1 MHTEKKYDTQ
11 NFQKGVFV
19 SYSKKRY
26 LAYMLITIFVFATP
40 FITID
45 GNHLLLLSFEK
56 LQFHILGSVFDV
68 NEFFLMPF
76 LVMFFFMGIF
86 ALTAIYGRIWCG
98 WACPQTIFRVIY
110 RDLIE
115 GSLLDYRSIKNKQK
129 DNGGG
134 LLKRITALTL
144 LGVISIVAASNFI
157 WYFVPPEEFFIGLQN
172 PDEHL
177 VLIGFIVT
185 IALFLLFDIA
195 FLKESF
201 CAYVCPYS
209 RIQMILYDD
218 NTKHVVYDTG
228 RGAAECTECEAC
240 VKICPA
246 HIDIKKGL
254 QLECINCLE
263 CSDACSKVMA
273 KQGSSSLIRWGS
285 TNSVFKGKVPSLF
298 SKKNIAYF
306 TVLLLSIIGAA
317 VMGSKKEE
325 IIVNVNKTAE
335 LYKIHEDSSVSNNY
349 TLTVHNTQNVGYT
362 YNVEAENKE
371 FFEVKKLEPFG
382 VKAQSFQKKVLVL
395 QTKKKLVGSDRQ
407 STPMVAKIV
416 VFAKENPN
424 IRLTKELAF
433 IYPRS
438 DLVK

>member
-1 MHTEKKYDTQ
+1 MNTEKKYDTP

-19 SYSKKRY
+19 PYSKKRY
-26 LAYMLITIFVFATP
+26 LAYMFITVFVFVTP
-40 FITID
+40 FVTID
-45 GNHLLLLSFEK
+45 GNHILLLSFDK

-115 GSLLDYRSIKNKQK
+115 GTLLDYRSVKNKQK
-129 DNGGG
+129 DKGGG
-134 LLKRITALTL
+134 FLKRAVALVL
-144 LGVISIVAASNFI
+144 LTVMSIVAASNFI
-157 WYFVPPEEFFIGLQN
+157 WYFVPPEEFFASLQN
-172 PDEHL
+172 PSEHL
-177 VLIGFIVT
+177 ILFGFVIS

-195 FLKESF
+195 FLQESF

-218 NTKHVVYDTG
+218 NTKHVIYDTD
-228 RGAAECTECEAC
+228 RGALECTDCDAC
-240 VKICPA
+240 VKICPT

-263 CSDACSKVMA
+263 CSDACSKVMG
-273 KQGSSSLIRWGS
+273 KQGSRSLIIWGS
-285 TNSVFKGKVPSLF
+285 TNSVFKGRVSSLL
-298 SKKNIAYF
+298 SKKNMAYF
-306 TVLLLSIIGAA
+306 TVLLLSIMGAV

-335 LYKIHEDSSVSNNY
+335 LYKIHEDSFVSNNY
-349 TLTVHNTQNVGYT
+349 TLTVHNTQNIDYT
-362 YNVEAENKE
+362 YDVTAENSE
-371 FFEVKKLEPFG
+371 LFEVKKLEPFE
-382 VKAQSFQKKVLVL
+382 VRAQSFEKKVLVL
-395 QTKKKLVGSDRQ
+395 KTKKKLVGSDRQ

-416 VFAKENPN
+416 VFAKENPK

-438 DLVK
+438 DLIK

>member
-1 MHTEKKYDTQ
+1 M
-11 NFQKGVFV
+11 

-26 LAYMLITIFVFATP
+26 LAYL
-40 FITID
+40 FITLLVFVVPFVTIG
-45 GNHLLLLSFEK
+45 GNHLLLLSFDR
-56 LQFHILGSVFDV
+56 LQFHILGNVFDV

-76 LVMFFFMGIF
+76 LVMFFFIGIF

-129 DNGGG
+129 DNGGSFM
-134 LLKRITALTL
+134 KRVVALTL
-144 LGVISIVAASNFI
+144 LGVISFVAASNFI
-157 WYFVPPEEFFIGLQN
+157 WYFVPPEEFFASLQN
-172 PDEHL
+172 SDEHL
-177 VLIGFIVT
+177 VLISFAIC

-218 NTKHVVYDTG
+218 NTKHVIYNTD
-228 RGAAECTECEAC
+228 RGAECTECDAC

-263 CSDACSKVMA
+263 CSDACLKVMD
-273 KQGSSSLIRWGS
+273 KQGRPSLIEWGS
-285 TNSVFKGKVPSLF
+285 TNSVFNGKVSSLL
-298 SKKNIAYF
+298 SKKNMAYF
-306 TVLLLSIIGAA
+306 TVLLLSIIGAV
-317 VMGSKKEE
+317 VMGSNKEE

-335 LYKIHEDSSVSNNY
+335 LYKIHDDSSVSNNY
-349 TLTVHNTQNVGYT
+349 ALTVHNTQNIGYT
-362 YNVEAENKE
+362 YDVRAENSE
-371 FFEVKKLEPFG
+371 LFEVKKIEPFE
-382 VKAQSFQKKVLVL
+382 VKAQSFQRKILVL

-407 STPMVAKIV
+407 STPMVAKII
-416 VFAKENPN
+416 VFAKENPK
-424 IRLTKELAF
+424 IQLTKELAF

-438 DLVK
+438 DLIK